1 MATIVKA
8 AEPRK
13 TSNHFG
19 VIGDRIRIEG
29 VIRRMVGNKPVMHII
44 EDIDGNLFVLRRN
57 SALGSKPG
65 VLVTIEADVL
75 EHRTYQDIKQTVV
88 SAGRQEIVTDQ
99 HAFRRE
105 G

>member
-19 VIGDRIRIEG
+19 GVGDRIRIEG
-29 VIRRMVGNKPVMHII
+29 VIRKMIGNKPVMHIV
-44 EDIDGNLFVLRRN
+44 EDIDGNQFIVRRN

-65 VLVTIEADVL
+65 VLVTIEAEVL
-75 EHRTYQDIKQTVV
+75 EHRTYQDIKQTVL

-99 HAFRRE
+99 HAF
-105 G
+105 GKDH

>member
-19 VIGDRIRIEG
+19 EIGDRIRIEG
-29 VIRRMVGNKPVMHII
+29 VIRHMVGNKPVMHII
-44 EDIDGNLFVLRRN
+44 EDIDGNQFVLRRK
-57 SALGSKPG
+57 SALGSKAG
-65 VLVTIEADVL
+65 VLVTVEADVL

-88 SAGRQEIVTDQ
+88 SSGRQEIVTDD